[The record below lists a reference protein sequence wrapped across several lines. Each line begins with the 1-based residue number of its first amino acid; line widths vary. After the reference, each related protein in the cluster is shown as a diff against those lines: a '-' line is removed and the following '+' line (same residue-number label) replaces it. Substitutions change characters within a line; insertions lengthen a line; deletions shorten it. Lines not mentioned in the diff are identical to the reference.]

1 MPYLQAHREKAMAN
15 LIEFTMKSEKSGAVV
30 KFSLKQLLISL
41 YANSYIDAK
50 AQEYLMLLNIYI
62 YIYTHTICIFV
73 PMNLLYA

>member
-15 LIEFTMKSEKSGAVV
+15 LIEFTMKSEKCGAVV

-50 AQEYLMLLNIYI
+50 VQEYLIL
-62 YIYTHTICIFV
+62 
-73 PMNLLYA
+73 